1 MGGAGALPASLRLSC
16 RINRFRR
23 RLKTKFSASHFWN
36 NVGSF
41 GWQAKRFFLHHR
53 VNGPQNLP
61 NAANNKHRESE
72 QRGVADDAMLKRAT
86 SFEPNVVGAD
96 L

>member
-1 MGGAGALPASLRLSC
+1 M
-16 RINRFRR
+16 
-23 RLKTKFSASHFWN
+23 SASTAFDAGSRQNSRLPIHFWN

-53 VNGPQNLP
+53 LNGPQNLP